1 MLKFLLI
8 CAVSIGLSISQAA
21 EVQTPMGANEL
32 AVQKRFKERFENTP
46 VTAVRLTPYGLFEVQ
61 LGMDLV
67 YTDEQVTFVID
78 GTLIDAKTRRDVT
91 RERLD
96 ALAQIPF
103 DQLPFE
109 LAIKQVRGDGKRKV
123 AIFEDPNC
131 GYCKQMRQAI
141 KGIDN
146 VTVYTFPYPILS
158 PDSTQKVK
166 DIWCSDDRSAA
177 WDNWMIKG
185 IKAAQSNCS
194 VPIEQM
200 LALGQKLMIKGTPGI
215 IFADGS
221 RVGGAIPQDEFEK
234 RLN

>member
-1 MLKFLLI
+1 MLKVVLMCVMAFWMCL
-8 CAVSIGLSISQAA
+8 AGAA
-21 EVQTPMGANEL
+21 DKEVAMSAAEL
-32 AVQKRFKERFENTP
+32 AVQKRFVERFDNTP
-46 VTAVRLTPYGLFEVQ
+46 VVAVRRTPYGLFEVQ

-67 YTDEQVTFVID
+67 YTDELVSFVID

-96 ALAQIPF
+96 LLAQIPF
-103 DQLPFE
+103 DQLPFD
-109 LAIKQVRGDGKRKV
+109 LAIKQVRGSGERKV

-166 DIWCSDDRSAA
+166 DIWCSSDRSVS
-177 WDNWMIKG
+177 WDNWMLKG
-185 IKAAQSNCS
+185 QKAAQSNCE
-194 VPIEQM
+194 VPIDQM
-200 LALGQKLMIKGTPGI
+200 LSLGQKLMIKGTPAI

-221 RVGGAIPQDEFEK
+221 RVGGAISQDEFQK
-234 RLN
+234 RLK